1 MSRNRARR
9 KALVGSL
16 VLSLQLLAAHP
27 LRTALSLS
35 GLLIGVATLI
45 DMVAVG
51 QGAERR
57 VLERM
62 RSMGTNLL
70 IVIAAPAPRVL
81 GRPRQVPVYTS
92 LRVADA
98 SAIAEGSALAVAAA
112 PVVTRP
118 VVVHSDGF
126 NTATVLTGTTPGGL
140 LIRNI
145 QADSG
150 RLFNADDDQ
159 QQRRVALLGPT
170 VAGSLF
176 RGLDP
181 VGRAIRVGR
190 VPFEVIGVMR
200 PLGTDPGGVDHDDQ
214 VVIPLT
220 TAIRRVLN
228 IPYVHT
234 VLVQARNSADLD
246 RLERDV
252 RDILH
257 ARLPA
262 RSGTADPFII
272 QNQAVLL
279 RTERGASRA
288 MSRLTAGVAILA
300 ALVGGVGIAAV
311 MLISV
316 RERTREIGLRRAL
329 GARRRD
335 IGRQF
340 VLESAILAAIGGAA
354 GVSVGVAA
362 AAAAAILGPWELVIS
377 WAPALLGFC
386 GSTLLGLAAGAIPAA
401 RAARLEPIEA
411 LQTE

>member
-1 MSRNRARR
+1 MSLHRVRR
-9 KALVGSL
+9 KAFISSL

-35 GLLIGVATLI
+35 GLLVGVATLI
-45 DMVAVG
+45 VMVAVG
-51 QGAERR
+51 EGAERR

-81 GRPRQVPVYTS
+81 GRPRQVPIYTA

-98 SAIAEGSALAVAAA
+98 SAIAEESKLAVAAA
-112 PVVTRP
+112 PAVNRP
-118 VVVHSDGF
+118 VIVHSDGL
-126 NTATVLTGTTPGGL
+126 NTATVVTGTTTDGL
-140 LIRNI
+140 RIRNI

-150 RLFNADDDQ
+150 RLFDADDDRE
-159 QQRRVALLGPT
+159 QRRVALLGPT
-170 VAGSLF
+170 VARNLF

-181 VGRAIRVGR
+181 VGRAIRLGS
-190 VPFEVIGVMR
+190 VPFEVIGITR
-200 PLGTDPGGVDHDDQ
+200 SLGTDPGGVDQDDQ
-214 VVIPLT
+214 VVIPLA
-220 TAIRRVLN
+220 TAMRRVLN

-234 VLVQARNSADLD
+234 VLVQARSSADLD
-246 RLERDV
+246 PLEREV

-257 ARLPA
+257 ARLAA
-262 RSGTADPFII
+262 RSGAAEPFII

-288 MSRLTAGVAILA
+288 MNGLTAGVAVLA
-300 ALVGGVGIAAV
+300 ALVGGIGIMAV

-354 GVSVGVAA
+354 GVGVGVAA
-362 AAAAAILGPWELVIS
+362 AAAAATLGPWELVIS
-377 WAPALLGFC
+377 WAPAVLGFF
-386 GSTLLGLAAGAIPAA
+386 GSTLLGLAVGAIPAA